1 MRAMPALGLLE
12 ARFRMAF
19 QKSLAHTFMDLGW
32 GEEAAS
38 LLQKT
43 VDIEE
48 RTGADELQA
57 TLSKALEHAP
67 LRF

>member
-1 MRAMPALGLLE
+1 
-12 ARFRMAF
+12 MAF

-32 GEEAAS
+32 GAEAAS

-57 TLSKALEHAP
+57 TLSKALEKHAP
-67 LRF
+67 LSFRRRNGMRKTR